1 MGWWGPT
8 GWVNVDLRCWVA
20 TFERARIMA
29 QNSIQS
35 HWDSVW
41 GMLLETAV
49 GGNGGG
55 WWDIGNE
62 AMAVSGLGLQL
73 MVPGEGGLGAKK
85 VEKQAFWCLV
95 LGLLCA
101 GWRSKLP
108 VG

>member
-1 MGWWGPT
+1 
-8 GWVNVDLRCWVA
+8 
-20 TFERARIMA
+20 MA

-49 GGNGGG
+49 GSNGGG

-85 VEKQAFWCLV
+85 VEK
-95 LGLLCA
+95 
-101 GWRSKLP
+101 
-108 VG
+108 